1 MRNTAQ
7 MSLVLIQ
14 VLCTSSHYWPRG
26 YTRASR
32 GHTWSSLSLSR
43 VSRHNNYLSS
53 PPQQY
58 SYPSSQQLYS
68 APQHQPQQLYSSP
81 SQLYTSPSQLY
92 SSQPIIRDFSQ
103 PRTSVKQRNW
113 PIKGINK
120 RPMFKFAP
128 KSFNFAAKFQP
139 LFLSISLLNVW
150 F

>member
-1 MRNTAQ
+1 
-7 MSLVLIQ
+7 MSLVLTQ

-53 PPQQY
+53 PPRQY

>member
-1 MRNTAQ
+1 
-7 MSLVLIQ
+7 MSLVLTQ

-68 APQHQPQQLYSSP
+68 APQHQPQQLHSSP